1 MNNKLTYMTIAFLF
15 FCNHLIYAFVD
26 RTDKDEDVGFNYV
39 GEDNRSFMRCD
50 QYSESE
56 IDSLERKFED
66 VMSKALTKREKVIN
80 SANFLVNLSHV
91 IPYAHET
98 YDKGYEL
105 AWKYTRKGL
114 FLRSIVENGYLYPAW
129 GCEILTPKELIGSV
143 KDLGETY
150 RVGFHCSSFIRWCLY
165 NADAVSK
172 NILEAS
178 RANDFGNFPGTK
190 KLVLKKSLDKIRP
203 GDLIYFYVDENNG
216 HIALI
221 IGVKGDVVTFVESA
235 RWDGHTDPR
244 NGLRWRTFNKKTTDF
259 DKYRFKYLIQMNEIY
274 GD

>member
-1 MNNKLTYMTIAFLF
+1 
-15 FCNHLIYAFVD
+15 
-26 RTDKDEDVGFNYV
+26 
-39 GEDNRSFMRCD
+39 MRCD